1 MMVLAPW
8 ALALPAPQA
17 MSQGMIVQA
26 EGRSITIQAEGQTVE
41 LRWSP
46 WTPLL
51 LGETGVW
58 LPSSLVK
65 PGQRI
70 RFQAQGA
77 MLAMA
82 RIEAEI
88 EPVRPQASPT
98 AVLDPDRASAEAL
111 TVPMVM
117 PIPGFAPPQDTWLA
131 PRSGGRRHLGQDLMG
146 PRLTPIIAP
155 FAGAVSLFTS
165 PAQPPHYYLRL
176 QAPDGWLAW
185 AMHLNNDSAGTDD
198 GLGGPDLAFAP
209 GLKTGDWVGPGQL
222 LGWVGDS
229 GNAEATAPHLHFEL
243 WHQPTN
249 AALNPIASLRAA
261 RVLPSPAVWN
271 PAPNLELTPGEERW
285 DGVVAGID
293 PTRNVAEIRLIST
306 QAAGREPLAAG
317 PGARR
322 WVRLEKARLGAHD
335 GLTIGELSRL
345 EPGMRIMA
353 LGPAPAPGQGLPAGL
368 VVSFSP
374 QP

>member
-1 MMVLAPW
+1 MMALAPW

-17 MSQGMIVQA
+17 MTPGVIVQT
-26 EGRSITIQAEGQTVE
+26 EGRSMTVQAEGQTFN

-51 LGETGVW
+51 LGETKVW
-58 LPSSLVK
+58 LPASLIK

-82 RIEAEI
+82 RIDAEV
-88 EPVRPQASPT
+88 EPARPSASST

-117 PIPGFAPPQDTWLA
+117 PIPGFPAPQDTWLA
-131 PRSGGRRHLGQDLMG
+131 PRSGGRRHLGQDLMA

-155 FAGAVSLFTS
+155 FAGEVSLFTS
-165 PAQPPHYYLRL
+165 SAQPPHYYLRL
-176 QAPDGWLAW
+176 QATDGWLAW

-198 GLGGPDLAFAP
+198 GVGGPDLAFAP

-229 GNAEATAPHLHFEL
+229 GNSEETAPHLHFEL

-249 AALNPIASLRAA
+249 AALNPIHSLRAA
-261 RVLPSPAVWN
+261 RVLPSPLAWN
-271 PAPNLELTPGEERW
+271 PAPDLELATGEERW
-285 DGVVAGID
+285 DGVVAGVD
-293 PTRNVAEIRLIST
+293 PTRNLAEIRLISSQSAG
-306 QAAGREPLAAG
+306 QAPAAAG

-322 WVRLEKARLGAHD
+322 WVRLDQARLAAHD
-335 GLTIGELSRL
+335 GFLLGDLAGLAT
-345 EPGMRIMA
+345 GMRILA
-353 LGPAPAPGQGLPAGL
+353 LGSAPVAGQGLAAQL

-374 QP
+374 PL

>member
-1 MMVLAPW
+1 MMLLAPW

-17 MSQGMIVQA
+17 MTQGVIEQA
-26 EGRSITIQAEGQTVE
+26 EGRSMTVRAEGQTFE

-51 LGETGVW
+51 LGDTGVW
-58 LPSSLVK
+58 LPAAHVK
-65 PGQRI
+65 PGQSI

-77 MLAMA
+77 MLAIA
-82 RIEAEI
+82 RIEAEV
-88 EPVRPQASPT
+88 EPTRPQASPT
-98 AVLDPDRASAEAL
+98 AALDADRASAESLVA
-111 TVPMVM
+111 PMVM
-117 PIPGFAPPQDTWLA
+117 PIPGFPPPQDTWLA
-131 PRSGGRRHLGQDLMG
+131 PRSGGRRHLGQDLMA

-155 FAGAVSLFTS
+155 FAGTVSLFTS
-165 PAQPPHYYLRL
+165 SAAPPHYYLRL

-185 AMHLNNDSAGTDD
+185 AMHLNNDAPGTDD
-198 GLGGPDLAFAP
+198 GFGGPELAFAP

-229 GNAEATAPHLHFEL
+229 GNAEETAPHLHFEL

-249 AALNPIASLRAA
+249 AALNPIHSLRAA
-261 RVLPSPAVWN
+261 QVLQSPAVWN
-271 PAPNLELTPGEERW
+271 PAPNLELAPGEVRW
-285 DGVVAGID
+285 DGVVVGID
-293 PTRNVAEIRLIST
+293 PTRGVAEIRLAST
-306 QAAGREPLAAG
+306 QMAGQPPTAAG

-322 WVRLEKARLGAHD
+322 WVRLAEARLGAHD
-335 GLTIGELSRL
+335 GLTLTDLARL
-345 EPGMRIMA
+345 EPGMRILA
-353 LGPAPAPGQGLPAGL
+353 LGPAPASGQGLAAQL